1 MQKKDG
7 FDGVGRGCSPVNEPP
22 EGIPKKWEETYK
34 KRLEML
40 SNSKL

>member
-1 MQKKDG
+1 MALIESNATVAQSMNHQKA
-7 FDGVGRGCSPVNEPP
+7 
-22 EGIPKKWEETYK
+22 IPKKWEETYK